1 MAGGVDNRVR
11 ADDAL
16 LQRRHGGEGLKGG
29 AGGVGAGGDPVEE
42 GHSRIGVQRLQVL
55 GVGPLAVVGVGGQG
69 QDAGIL
75 HGQDHRSRAPGLQP
89 VLGVHLLHP
98 PGQDLLHLGLEVDV
112 DGQGHGAAGLRL
124 DGVELPGGLALLV
137 GGDQPGAVL
146 PPEVGLKGLL
156 HPVPAH
162 GVLHVVLVV
171 GGGILSRVPDRLPV
185 GVEGVQLLRALDGPG
200 AAQNVGGVVGIVL
213 PDGPGLHHHAV
224 EAAVVEQGDEVHRHI
239 LRENIGGHI
248 EAVAHQPAQ
257 LQLVEDPQHQPGLLL
272 GAPQVRVL
280 QAEVRPHQIHQG
292 LGGELAVH
300 RPQLGLKGGAHG
312 WVGSLGSDLTV
323 GPPVLRQVPL
333 EAAALGGGGGG
344 SGVDEGLRPGEGEGV
359 GPLHAAGLTL
369 ADQPQHRPGHRLVV
383 ALALRRLDQIR
394 VDGDGVALPVAHQH
408 LAVAVGDDPPGR
420 LHRLRGGDLGGG
432 PGQVGVV
439 VHHLGVVEHRNE
451 QPQAQGENPH
461 QNAGAEMKL
470 FAAADVVLVHGGL
483 LFILCREGRG
493 RGGVLPLN
501 HCHSVRWLVG
511 AAAPTPPFL
520 MALCQRRAPMGLDS
534 PIAGRVGEKH
544 LFLRM
549 TTILFDGLWGLPGP
563 TPQVTFSTAKK

>member
-1 MAGGVDNRVR
+1 M
-11 ADDAL
+11 
-16 LQRRHGGEGLKGG
+16 
-29 AGGVGAGGDPVEE
+29 
-42 GHSRIGVQRLQVL
+42 
-55 GVGPLAVVGVGGQG
+55 
-69 QDAGIL
+69 
-75 HGQDHRSRAPGLQP
+75 
-89 VLGVHLLHP
+89 
-98 PGQDLLHLGLEVDV
+98 
-112 DGQGHGAAGLRL
+112 
-124 DGVELPGGLALLV
+124 
-137 GGDQPGAVL
+137 
-146 PPEVGLKGLL
+146 
-156 HPVPAH
+156 
-162 GVLHVVLVV
+162 V
-171 GGGILSRVPDRLPV
+171 GGGILSRVPGRLPV

-200 AAQNVGGVVGIVL
+200 AAQNVGGVVGVIL

-224 EAAVVEQGDEVHRHI
+224 KAAVVEQGDEVHRHV
-239 LRENIGGHI
+239 LRKNIGGHI
-248 EAVAHQPAQ
+248 EAVAHHPAQ

-312 WVGSLGSDLTV
+312 GVGGLGSDLTV

-383 ALALRRLDQIR
+383 ALALRRLDQVR

-439 VHHLGVVEHRNE
+439 VHHLGVVEHRNK

-483 LFILCREGRG
+483 LFILCREGRD
-493 RGGVLPLN
+493 RGGA
-501 HCHSVRWLVG
+501 G
-511 AAAPTPPFL
+511 EGFFL
-520 MALCQRRAPMGLDS
+520 
-534 PIAGRVGEKH
+534 
-544 LFLRM
+544 
-549 TTILFDGLWGLPGP
+549 
-563 TPQVTFSTAKK
+563 